1 VSDIEGLVDL
11 QLEPQVPIRQ
21 LQIQF
26 NREAAARYGLTVGNL
41 AEMVETTLNGRVVS
55 QVLQEQQLFDLVV
68 WLQEEARNNLDILHN
83 LLIDTPTGQ
92 KIPLAQV
99 ANIDYG
105 TGANTINRENVSR
118 LIVVSANVS
127 GRDLGSVVN
136 EIQTRVRQSVQLPT
150 GYFIQ
155 YGGQFESEQ
164 QATQNLLVFGGLAIA
179 IIAVLMY
186 FAVQSFPAM
195 LMIIINLPLALVGG
209 IFSIALGGGVISVAS
224 LVGFIT
230 LFGVATRNGLLL
242 VDNYNNKLA
251 RRMPLRQVIFEG
263 SMERLVAILMTALT
277 SALGMIPLVFG
288 TGAGKEI
295 LQPLAVVV
303 LGGLFTSTALTL
315 LVLPALYARFGKFL
329 MPKQSMSVLLEKQ

>member
-1 VSDIEGLVDL
+1 MQLSKIVLTFLRNAIET
-11 QLEPQVPIRQ
+11 
-21 LQIQF
+21 
-26 NREAAARYGLTVGNL
+26 A
-41 AEMVETTLNGRVVS
+41 LNGRVVS
-55 QVLQEQQLFDLVV
+55 QILNEQQLFDLVV
-68 WLQEEARNNLDILHN
+68 WLQEEARNNLEIIRN

-105 TGANTINRENVSR
+105 TGPNTINRENVSR

-127 GRDLGSVVN
+127 GRDLGSVIA
-136 EIQTRVRQSVQLPT
+136 EIQNRVRQAVQLPT

-164 QATQNLLVFGGLAIA
+164 RATQNLLIYGGLAVV

-186 FAVQSFPAM
+186 FAVKSLGAM
-195 LMIIINLPLALVGG
+195 LMIMINLPLALVGG
-209 IFSIALGGGVISVAS
+209 IFAIAIGGGIISVAS

-251 RRMPLRQVIFEG
+251 GGMSLQQVIFEG
-263 SMERLVAILMTALT
+263 SIERLVAILMTALT
-277 SALGMIPLVFG
+277 SALGMIPLVIG

-295 LQPLAVVV
+295 LQPLAIVV

-315 LVLPALYARFGKFL
+315 LVLPALYAKFGKFL
-329 MPKQSMSVLLEKQ
+329 IPKQSKSVVEDGKAIWEIIET